1 MIFTPL
7 ALALE
12 ISPILLKTLT
22 PPDQVPSQDSIENE
36 LMNKLDVKSINDIRH
51 TVKSSLNMG
60 PVCTEQ
66 QLSEALAAHDT
77 HYHNNLLSMMVLNQD
92 RLHCNNMDVEL
103 IMSTLT
109 AFGHHDDIL
118 NILVDI
124 GLMKNE

>member
-1 MIFTPL
+1 LIFTPL

-12 ISPILLKTLT
+12 ISPILPKTLT

-36 LMNKLDVKSINDIRH
+36 LMSKLAVKRLAVKSINVIRH

-66 QLSEALAAHDT
+66 QLNEALAAHDT

-92 RLHCNNMDVEL
+92 RLHYNKTWM
-103 IMSTLT
+103 
-109 AFGHHDDIL
+109 
-118 NILVDI
+118 
-124 GLMKNE
+124 